1 MNSPSAARSPNMISI
16 LTRVGSQHS
25 TLPRRS
31 LAGSRTGLCVRGTP
45 SPWIGSL
52 AHWTQSLC
60 VPGSG
65 PTSPRAAPEVLA
77 GPGARAPVGVAHE
90 VTAGATAVAV
100 IARVAGTAVA
110 VTARVAGTVNGLASE
125 TAREGRALPAPPA
138 ARGRGDPRRTP
149 PVTRRAPRRPP
160 GGRRNATTRP

>member
-1 MNSPSAARSPNMISI
+1 MIST
-16 LTRVGSQHS
+16 LTRVGSQHL

-90 VTAGATAVAV
+90 GTPGATAVAA
-100 IARVAGTAVA
+100 IPRVPGTPVAATPRTAGPPQ
-110 VTARVAGTVNGLASE
+110 RP
-125 TAREGRALPAPPA
+125 GRANP
-138 ARGRGDPRRTP
+138 
-149 PVTRRAPRRPP
+149 
-160 GGRRNATTRP
+160 

>member
-1 MNSPSAARSPNMISI
+1 MIST
-16 LTRVGSQHS
+16 LTRVGSQHL

-65 PTSPRAAPEVLA
+65 PTSPRAAQEVLA
-77 GPGARAPVGVAHE
+77 GPGARAPVGLAHE
-90 VTAGATAVAV
+90 VTAGAATAVAV
-100 IARVAGTAVA
+100 MASVA
-110 VTARVAGTVNGLASE
+110 VTARVAGTVN
-125 TAREGRALPAPPA
+125 
-138 ARGRGDPRRTP
+138 
-149 PVTRRAPRRPP
+149 
-160 GGRRNATTRP
+160 